1 MIRCQYRFRS
11 YVFQVNQSFLRVLN
25 TRVDAWTTL
34 FKVKIRVGCY
44 VQKDISAQCAAE
56 WFKNGQRVGLQISA
70 LTDKGGPERAC
81 DMIDRK
87 RLSMVAQAGRWWSL
101 RQLRMSLSVRYDLER
116 HNGVPTGWRFPAT
129 HQYLLYWRVLVLSS
143 VRDSVDVYRCDATT
157 V

>member
-1 MIRCQYRFRS
+1 MIRCQYWFRS
-11 YVFQVNQSFLRVLN
+11 YVCLMNQSFLRVLN
-25 TRVDAWTTL
+25 TRVEAWTTL
-34 FKVKIRVGCY
+34 LMVWSVLVY
-44 VQKDISAQCAAE
+44 DVHKDIWVQCAAE
-56 WFKNGQRVGLQISA
+56 WFQNGQRVGLQIRA
-70 LTDKGGPERAC
+70 LKDKCGPERAC
-81 DMIDRK
+81 DMIDGK
-87 RLSMVAQAGRWWSL
+87 RLSMVAQAGMWWSL